1 MRFLFVFFT
10 LLSLSACSSFENE
23 LFLMDQKT
31 SLNPIDYIN
40 GESHIKES
48 FSVSCI
54 AKISPLL
61 KNEDDMHVS
70 KIIVLWTNEVW
81 FEEDRLTKD
90 FYRYRSISE
99 VYIDTYQCENK
110 KDYEKIKAVI

>member
-1 MRFLFVFFT
+1 VFF
-10 LLSLSACSSFENE
+10 LVLLSACSSFENE
-23 LFLMDQKT
+23 LFLIDQDT

-48 FSVSCI
+48 FSVSCV

-61 KNEDDMHVS
+61 KYKDDMHVS
-70 KIIVLWTNEVW
+70 KIIILWTNKVW
-81 FEEDRLTKD
+81 FEEDRVTED

-99 VYIDTYQCENK
+99 DYIDSFECENE
-110 KDYEKIKAVI
+110 KDYEKIKAFM